1 MKFWTCGPFKE
12 LEDRREETNF
22 RIQQQALF
30 QSILQELADA
40 EELYKNGSTDEMLLA
55 AMMIPELENK
65 LHTILGIQNDVG
77 QTESHEVLRETILK
91 SISGFAKE

>member
-30 QSILQELADA
+30 QSILQELEDVENLYENGTAD
-40 EELYKNGSTDEMLLA
+40 EKLLA
-55 AMMIPELENK
+55 AMMKPELEKK

-77 QTESHEVLRETILK
+77 QTEGHEVLRETILE
-91 SISGFAKE
+91 SISRITKE